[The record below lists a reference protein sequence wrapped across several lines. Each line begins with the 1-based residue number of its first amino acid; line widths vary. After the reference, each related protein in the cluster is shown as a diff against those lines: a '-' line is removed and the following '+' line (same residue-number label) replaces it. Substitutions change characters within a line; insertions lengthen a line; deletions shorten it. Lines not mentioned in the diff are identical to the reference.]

1 MLFCSSYMLQ
11 QVSCFFD
18 DRYHDTSL
26 FLMNKLRPGQ
36 QVVGPAIIIDQN
48 RSVLPAVYKHV
59 CQVDKPYCNKQQ
71 LIDILWILYH
81 VVLMS
86 RAAPVQQFN
95 RIEQDML
102 YCLFHN
108 NNIVELSVSS
118 NSFVCQ
124 SKTETLYLF

>member
-1 MLFCSSYMLQ
+1 MLFCFMFMLQ

-48 RSVLPAVYKHV
+48 RLVLPAVYKHV

-71 LIDILWILYH
+71 LIDILWILNH
-81 VVLMS
+81 VFLMS
-86 RAAPVQQFN
+86 RCNNLIGQN
-95 RIEQDML
+95 RIYYIVYFIITTLWNCRFRPIVLFVSRKPKLFIRFEQ
-102 YCLFHN
+102 
-108 NNIVELSVSS
+108 I
-118 NSFVCQ
+118 
-124 SKTETLYLF
+124 